1 MLYRIV
7 LVSPKYQHESDIG
20 MYTYKGQYF
29 LNYFERT
36 SKEWRFD
43 VSGEKDLICRNQI
56 LKMVRVDEIGNIA
69 WP

>member
-7 LVSPKYQHESDIG
+7 LVSPKHQHGSGIG
-20 MYTYKGQYF
+20 MYTYEGQYF

-43 VSGEKDLICRNQI
+43 VSGEKDNLQKSN
-56 LKMVRVDEIGNIA
+56 
-69 WP
+69 P